1 MAPHKIVV
9 LPTFAPWRTH
19 RPVPKWGQKGHFR
32 TPFGTPL
39 GTPFGAWVPTLGA
52 PHMGPPWDPMGPH
65 GPPGHPQGP
74 LRGGALGALWAPLG
88 TP

>member
-32 TPFGTPL
+32 TPFGTPFGTPLWGPGPLPLGHPIWDPL
-39 GTPFGAWVPTLGA
+39 GT
-52 PHMGPPWDPMGPH
+52 PWDPMD
-65 GPPGHPQGP
+65 PQDTP
-74 LRGGALGALWAPLG
+74 RAP
-88 TP
+88 

>member
-32 TPFGTPL
+32 TPFGTPF
-39 GTPFGAWVPTLGA
+39 GTPLGAWTPTLGA
-52 PHMGPPWDPMGPH
+52 PHMGPLGTPWDPMD
-65 GPPGHPQGP
+65 PQDTP
-74 LRGGALGALWAPLG
+74 RAP
-88 TP
+88 